1 MKPVEMLKVILMKF
15 TITINKKKKGVEVLP
30 TDSGQLKVLVDG
42 KAYEVELEPGSAL
55 PLSITPQIDDETAYI
70 AESIEYSG
78 TTEEVAKA
86 EPGERTAPRE
96 VQYAQLEIKSPLP
109 GIISSIEVEEGS
121 EVKKG
126 DVLVYIESMKMLNDI
141 VAPQNGRVR
150 SVRKRA
156 NDKVDI
162 GEVLMVMDLPGE

>member
-1 MKPVEMLKVILMKF
+1 MKF
-15 TITINKKKKGVEVLP
+15 NITINKKKKSIEVVP
-30 TDSGQLKVLVDG
+30 TGSSLLKVMVDG
-42 KAYEVELEPGSAL
+42 KEYEVELEPRSAV
-55 PLSITPQIDDETAYI
+55 PLSATPQMDDETAYI

-78 TTEEVAKA
+78 APQEVAKA
-86 EPGERTAPRE
+86 EPAERTAPGE
-96 VQYAQLEIKSPLP
+96 IQYAQIEIKSPLP
-109 GIISSIEVEEGS
+109 GIISSIEVEEGL

-141 VAPQNGRVR
+141 VAPQSGRVR

-162 GEVLMVMDLPGE
+162 GEVLMVLDIPGE